1 MSGDL
6 IMFAKWRAL
15 NLSAVALA
23 GFSVASVASAADLDA
38 VGYEPVVEAQP
49 VEVGSGWYLRGDL
62 GYNISSKTG
71 LTARDQF
78 GNSVSES
85 FDLDKNFVPSVGI
98 GYQFTDYLRADVTGS
113 YSKQDLDGFPA
124 EARIWDMMANA
135 YVDLGNFAGFTPYLG
150 GGLGFANV
158 RYSFDT
164 GAGDFKSDDDYRFA
178 WALMA
183 VAMWSAATAS
193 RSATRISSRISCAPV
208 FASRPGNSCCQKLTE
223 DRAPSGPFSV
233 LARPFYGSR
242 LPVEFQGK
250 IFPKSHV
257 VEKCAFRY
265 SHQWAT
271 SPHRDACYL
280 RG

>member
-15 NLSAVALA
+15 YLSAVALA

-124 EARIWDMMANA
+124 EARIWDMMANG

-164 GAGDFKSDDDYRFA
+164 GSGDFKSDDDYRFA

-183 VAMWSAATAS
+183 GVGIDVASNIKLDLGY
-193 RSATRISSRISCAPV
+193 RYGVISSGDVIS
-208 FASRPGNSCCQKLTE
+208 GNGITISDK
-223 DRAPSGPFSV
+223 D
-233 LARPFYGSR
+233 
-242 LPVEFQGK
+242 
-250 IFPKSHV
+250 IKSH
-257 VEKCAFRY
+257 
-265 SHQWAT
+265 Q
-271 SPHRDACYL
+271 L
-280 RG
+280 RAGIRFTTW